1 MASHFLDTHL
11 QTTCPT
17 VMVPLH
23 GEFAPLEKTGHRF
36 LTASN
41 GLWVEIRRPWLHLI
55 WPVALQKNYPM
66 PYGRLETQVELAFEK
81 IPADLVAQFYR
92 DAMAVHPTEFG
103 AWLVWDERA
112 KVLKYQPMQSIKAK
126 VGYLEA
132 HRPDLEE
139 YESLAVN
146 LHSHGPLPA
155 RFSPTD
161 DRDDRNEVKIAGV
174 IGSLHKDQPTAAFR
188 ICTGGDFIDIDVVKI
203 LPVLGG
209 SVLCI

>member
-126 VGYLEA
+126 VGIL
-132 HRPDLEE
+132 R
-139 YESLAVN
+139 
-146 LHSHGPLPA
+146 
-155 RFSPTD
+155 
-161 DRDDRNEVKIAGV
+161 
-174 IGSLHKDQPTAAFR
+174 PTALILKSTKAWLSTCTATGPYRLAFLQR
-188 ICTGGDFIDIDVVKI
+188 MIVMTGTRSK
-203 LPVLGG
+203 
-209 SVLCI
+209 